1 MSVREFWSRVGR
13 LGVGAVVT
21 GVVGLAFVVPA
32 MADNPIAMTTLG
44 PVQGVATT
52 SMTKFLGIPYAAPPV
67 GALRWMPPQ
76 PHAAWMAPIDASAFG
91 PHCAQGASPF
101 GQVSSSEDCLYL
113 NVYVPVH
120 KGFAQDIHK
129 LKPVM
134 VWIHGGAFQVGES
147 DDYDPTRLVTQG
159 DVVMVTI
166 NYRLG
171 ALGFMAHPALSA
183 ESSQGVSGNYGILDQ
198 QAALQWVHANIKAF
212 GGNPKKV
219 TIFGESAGGASVH
232 AQLVSPG
239 AAGLFQGAIVES
251 GALFSQPTLTD
262 AENLGS
268 TLATNVGCSD
278 QTAACLRSVSV
289 GDLLAAQGTDLTS
302 SSPNIDGV
310 VLPEPIRTALGAGHF
325 NRVPVIEGSNHDE
338 FRLFVALL
346 IEIPD
351 GQPLAAADYDN
362 AIATVLGVPP
372 SVAPILAAQ
381 YPLADYPSPGVAL
394 GTLATDAAF
403 SCNAR
408 HADDLL
414 APFVK
419 TYAYEFNDENAPE
432 LFLPPVSFSYGAA
445 HASEIQYIFDVPN
458 QTMAPALTADQ
469 QTLAATMVK
478 YWTKFARSKK
488 PKVSKAPKWHAY
500 QPADLVNER
509 ILSLVPPTPTDE
521 TGIGFGATHK
531 CSFWNPLIGN

>member
-1 MSVREFWSRVGR
+1 MSVREFWSCAVR
-13 LGVGAVVT
+13 LGVGAVVMC
-21 GVVGLAFVVPA
+21 VVGLALAVPA
-32 MADNPIAMTTLG
+32 MADNPIATTTLG

-67 GALRWMPPQ
+67 GALRWTPPQ
-76 PHAAWMAPIDASAFG
+76 AHAPWMTPIDASAFG
-91 PHCAQGASPF
+91 PHCAQSTSPF

-120 KGFAQDIHK
+120 KGFALDIHR

-166 NYRLG
+166 NYRIG

-183 ESSQGVSGNYGILDQ
+183 ESGQGISGNYGILDQ

-232 AQLVSPG
+232 AQLASPA

-251 GALFSQPTLTD
+251 GALFTQPTLTD
-262 AENLGS
+262 AESLGS
-268 TLATNVGCSD
+268 SLATTVGCSD
-278 QTAACLRSVSV
+278 QTAACLRAVSV
-289 GDLLAAQGTDLTS
+289 ADLLAAQGTNLTS

-310 VLPEPIRTALGAGHF
+310 VLPEPLRAAFVAGHF

-346 IEIPD
+346 IEIPNGPLTA
-351 GQPLAAADYDN
+351 GQYEN
-362 AIATVLGVPP
+362 AIATVLSVPP
-372 SVAPILAAQ
+372 SVASILAAR
-381 YPLADYPSPGVAL
+381 YPVANYPSPGIAL

-414 APFVK
+414 SRYVK
-419 TYAYEFNDENAPE
+419 TYAYEFNDQNAPE

-445 HASEIQYIFDVPN
+445 HASEIQYLFDVPN

-488 PKVSKAPKWHAY
+488 PKVSKVPKWHLY
-500 QPADLVNER
+500 QPADLTSER
-509 ILSLVPPTPTDE
+509 MLSLVAPTPTDE
-521 TGIGFGATHK
+521 FGINFGADHQ
-531 CSFWNPLIGN
+531 CAFWDPLIGN